1 MVRISLK
8 QLSSL
13 IRKLDIKEVG
23 LIKRGWDQ
31 NNIGCLPLSSKFDLF
46 EKDNL
51 SILKTAILK
60 VMKSEE
66 LMRSR
71 IVKKSNSEYFYETLD
86 LAKYNFEN
94 VKFLRVNDIHNKPS
108 IESNQL
114 VTNFIF
120 DHMAINEIN
129 PDNDDSILIW
139 RMYFFE
145 VDLQKKLY
153 RILSQFHHAAIQGAQ
168 VNLIIQRILKTF
180 EMIHKKQPFELK
192 ESRIFP
198 GCENLLNLKEKY
210 DSLPAREPVKRP
222 SFINPEQA
230 RANQLSKPIPTFFG
244 PNAQVVCVDT
254 NTRFESI
261 ANLIQSSRHNHTR
274 QKVWCLGKL
283 QLLLV

>member
-31 NNIGCLPLSSKFDLF
+31 NNVGCLPLSSKFDLF
-46 EKDNL
+46 EKENL
-51 SILKTAILK
+51 IMLKTAILK

-71 IVKKSNSEYFYETLD
+71 IVKKSNSEYFYETLN

-108 IESNQL
+108 IESNEL
-114 VTNFIF
+114 VSNFIF
-120 DHMAINEIN
+120 DHMVINEIN
-129 PDNDDSILIW
+129 PDNDDSIPIW

-145 VDLQKKLY
+145 VDRQQKLY
-153 RILSQFHHAAIQGAQ
+153 RILAQFHHAAVQGAQ
-168 VNLIIQRILKTF
+168 VNLIVQSIFKKF
-180 EMIHKKQPFELK
+180 EMIRENQPFELK
-192 ESRIFP
+192 DSRIFP
-198 GCENLLNLKEKY
+198 GCEKLLNLREKY
-210 DSLPAREPVKRP
+210 DSLAAREPVKRP

-230 RANQLSKPIPTFFG
+230 RTNQLSKPIPTCFG
-244 PNAQVVCVDT
+244 SSAEVVCVDK
-254 NTRFESI
+254 NTHFESI
-261 ANLIQSSRHNHTR
+261 ANLIQSS
-274 QKVWCLGKL
+274 
-283 QLLLV
+283 